1 MASHPWYQMIEMIHY
16 QNVHN
21 NKENEKFMNCNY
33 TLCVRRCI
41 VFTLLLHLCISYWI
55 HSKYV
60 HQSKIFQIH
69 VFILWSL
76 LEVFFIVIYLC
87 FRPVTKTSKTQILSE
102 NVNAKTSFQVILCPL
117 YNPLEILLKDILC
130 SGLLAHSVI
139 KSQQMA
145 TGIAG
150 SVVLQQTF
158 EKCLLIQ
165 PLNVKLMVF
174 SKCGT
179 RKPLITPL
187 FLALWL

>member
-1 MASHPWYQMIEMIHY
+1 MKNSWIAITPCVYVGVLFLPCCCIYASHIEYI
-16 QNVHN
+16 QNMYI
-21 NKENEKFMNCNY
+21 KGKY
-33 TLCVRRCI
+33 
-41 VFTLLLHLCISYWI
+41 
-55 HSKYV
+55 SKYTYLFYD
-60 HQSKIFQIH
+60 H
-69 VFILWSL
+69 